1 MRENMKLGSLLKFA
15 FLLIAL
21 FSDLAFSLT
30 VYAPKGSMVYYNDKF
45 VGVVQKDSIS
55 FNAEFPGTLK
65 VVKPGFVPFEKT
77 LTDDATVT
85 VELSLPSFL
94 NLKVTPKNARV
105 FVNGQLVEVDTFNG
119 TARLQINSGVH
130 EIKAEAPGYATKT
143 LRVEIN
149 PYEEKDLEIT
159 LKRTVTL
166 KLVSEKNIDNAI
178 LGGMLINLPSTI
190 EVEPGKYKLYLPNI
204 FLKSIQEIEVPFLDE
219 YVYKVDSTQMFKLI
233 IDGSPAGAYAWISGQ
248 IWKLPTTIVLPENS
262 YDIRIFSQNYED
274 YETKVELRKDTK
286 IFYNLKPKLEVSQ
299 RTVNNNYVI
308 EYDGYVRDRVV
319 VKPWFTTIKDNAGN
333 IVWYGFSDGSLKNL
347 PKTVPIL
354 ISKDMICMVGTTIF
368 KGPTILQVA
377 SGTNILVFD
386 NRRAKSEERIQ
397 VEGPTVID
405 TEDRVLVNVYSKDVC
420 EVYWDDEFIGNTPIY
435 FFVTSAGKHKLTF
448 VRNGLKVNEQI
459 VDAKQ
464 GQLNEFRQ
472 SF

>member
-1 MRENMKLGSLLKFA
+1 MKLGSLLKFA

-77 LTDDATVT
+77 LTDDVTVT

-219 YVYKVDSTQMFKLI
+219 YVYKVDSTQMFKLT

>member
-1 MRENMKLGSLLKFA
+1 MKLGSLLKFA

-45 VGVVQKDSIS
+45 VGVVQKDSVS

-105 FVNGQLVEVDTFNG
+105 FVNGQLVEVDTSNG

-204 FLKSIQEIEVPFLDE
+204 FLNSIQEIEVPFLDE
-219 YVYKVDSTQMFKLI
+219 YVYKVDSTQMFKLT

-308 EYDGYVRDRVV
+308 EYDGYVMDRVV

-377 SGTNILVFD
+377 SGTSILVFD
-386 NRRAKSEERIQ
+386 NRRANSEERIQ
-397 VEGPTVID
+397 VKGPTVID

-464 GQLNEFRQ
+464 GQLNEFHQ

>member
-1 MRENMKLGSLLKFA
+1 MKLGSLLKFA

-21 FSDLAFSLT
+21 FSDFAFSLT
-30 VYAPKGSMVYYNDKF
+30 IYAPKGSMVYYNDKF
-45 VGVVQKDSIS
+45 VGVVQKDSIT

-219 YVYKVDSTQMFKLI
+219 YVYKVDSTQMFKLT

-286 IFYNLKPKLEVSQ
+286 IFYNLKPKWEVSQ
-299 RTVNNNYVI
+299 RTVSNNYVI

-354 ISKDMICMVGTTIF
+354 ISKDMICLVGTTIF

-405 TEDRVLVNVYSKDVC
+405 TEDRVLVNVYSKDAC

>member
-1 MRENMKLGSLLKFA
+1 MREKMKLGSLLKFA

-21 FSDLAFSLT
+21 FSELAFSLT

-45 VGVVQKDSIS
+45 VGIVQKDSIS
-55 FNAEFPGTLK
+55 LNAEFPGILK
-65 VVKPGFVPFEKT
+65 VVKPGFVPFEKI

-94 NLKVTPKNARV
+94 NLKVTPQNARV
-105 FVNGQLVEVDTFNG
+105 FVDGQLVEVDTFSG

-130 EIKAEAPGYATKT
+130 EIKAEAPGHATKT

-166 KLVSEKNIDNAI
+166 KLVSEKDIDNAI
-178 LGGMLINLPSTI
+178 LGGMLISLPSTI

-204 FLKSIQEIEVPFLDE
+204 FLKSIQEIEVPFVDE
-219 YVYKVDSTQMFKLI
+219 YVYKVDSSQMFKLT

-262 YDIRIFSQNYED
+262 YDIRIFSQSYED

-286 IFYNLKPKLEVSQ
+286 IFYNLKPKLEVTQ
-299 RTVNNNYVI
+299 RTGDNNFVI

-347 PKTVPIL
+347 PKTVPVL
-354 ISKDMICMVGTTIF
+354 ISKDMICMVGSTIF
-368 KGPTILQVA
+368 KGPTILQV
-377 SGTNILVFD
+377 TPDTTVFIYD
-386 NRRAKSEERIQ
+386 KHQQNSQTKLQ
-397 VEGPTVID
+397 VRDITIID
-405 TEDRVLVNVYSKDVC
+405 SEDRVLVNIYSKDRY
-420 EVYWDDEFIGNTPIY
+420 EVYWDNEFVGHTPVY
-435 FFVTSAGKHKLTF
+435 FFVTTDGNHRLTF
-448 VRNGLKVNEQI
+448 VKDGLKISEEI
-459 VDAKQ
+459 VEVKR
-464 GQLNEFRQ
+464 GQLNELRP

>member
-1 MRENMKLGSLLKFA
+1 MKLGSLLKFA

-286 IFYNLKPKLEVSQ
+286 IFYNLKPKWEVSQ
-299 RTVNNNYVI
+299 RTVSNNYVI

>member
-1 MRENMKLGSLLKFA
+1 MKLGSLLKFA

-77 LTDDATVT
+77 LTDDTTVT

-119 TARLQINSGVH
+119 TARLRINSGVH

-219 YVYKVDSTQMFKLI
+219 YVYKVDATQMFKLT

-286 IFYNLKPKLEVSQ
+286 IFYNLKPKWEVSQ
-299 RTVNNNYVI
+299 RTVSNNYVI

-377 SGTNILVFD
+377 LGTSILVFD
-386 NRRAKSEERIQ
+386 NRRANSEERIQ
-397 VEGPTVID
+397 VKGPTVID

>member
-1 MRENMKLGSLLKFA
+1 F
-15 FLLIAL
+15 
-21 FSDLAFSLT
+21 
-30 VYAPKGSMVYYNDKF
+30 
-45 VGVVQKDSIS
+45 
-55 FNAEFPGTLK
+55 
-65 VVKPGFVPFEKT
+65 
-77 LTDDATVT
+77 
-85 VELSLPSFL
+85 
-94 NLKVTPKNARV
+94 
-105 FVNGQLVEVDTFNG
+105 
-119 TARLQINSGVH
+119 
-130 EIKAEAPGYATKT
+130 
-143 LRVEIN
+143 
-149 PYEEKDLEIT
+149 
-159 LKRTVTL
+159 
-166 KLVSEKNIDNAI
+166 
-178 LGGMLINLPSTI
+178 GGMLINLPSTI

>member
-1 MRENMKLGSLLKFA
+1 MKLGSLLKFA

-130 EIKAEAPGYATKT
+130 EIKAEAPGYATKI

-219 YVYKVDSTQMFKLI
+219 YVYKVDSTQMFKLT

-299 RTVNNNYVI
+299 RTVSDNYVI

-377 SGTNILVFD
+377 SGTSILVFD
-386 NRRAKSEERIQ
+386 NRRANSEERIQ

>member
-1 MRENMKLGSLLKFA
+1 MKVGSLLKFA

-55 FNAEFPGTLK
+55 FNAESPGTLK

-77 LTDDATVT
+77 LTEDATVT

-130 EIKAEAPGYATKT
+130 EIIAEAPGYATKT

-178 LGGMLINLPSTI
+178 LGGTLINLPSTI

-219 YVYKVDSTQMFKLI
+219 YVYKVDSTQMFKLT

-262 YDIRIFSQNYED
+262 YDIRIFSQNYEY

-377 SGTNILVFD
+377 SGTSILVFD
-386 NRRAKSEERIQ
+386 NRRANNEERIQ
-397 VEGPTVID
+397 VKGPTVID

-459 VDAKQ
+459 VDVKQ

>member
-1 MRENMKLGSLLKFA
+1 MKLGSLLKFA

>member
-1 MRENMKLGSLLKFA
+1 MKLGSLLKFA
-15 FLLIAL
+15 FLLMAL

-130 EIKAEAPGYATKT
+130 EIKAEAPGYSTKT

-178 LGGMLINLPSTI
+178 LGGMLIDLPSTI

-219 YVYKVDSTQMFKLI
+219 YVYKVDSTQIFKLT

-286 IFYNLKPKLEVSQ
+286 IFYNLKPKWEVSQ
-299 RTVNNNYVI
+299 RTVSNNYVI

-386 NRRAKSEERIQ
+386 NRKANEERIQ